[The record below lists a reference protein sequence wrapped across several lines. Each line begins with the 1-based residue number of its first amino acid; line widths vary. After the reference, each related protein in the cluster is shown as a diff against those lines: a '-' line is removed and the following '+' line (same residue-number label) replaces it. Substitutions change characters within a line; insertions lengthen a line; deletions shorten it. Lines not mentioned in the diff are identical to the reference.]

1 MSAKFHP
8 ENPYE
13 DLTALVANTIVIVAA
28 TVVILKIHR
37 ITKNTFAYT
46 LMVFTI
52 LIGVSWIGAV
62 FTEAFREEVLL
73 LWDYQIHYFYSEYTL
88 RTFDF
93 IYLTSSALQG
103 WIFAVR
109 YLTSALAC
117 SLSKTSCFTT
127 ECVMYTG
134 WAVGIVY
141 SVAMTALVIAL
152 LVTFPGWYDTMT

>member
-1 MSAKFHP
+1 MSVRFYP

-13 DLTALVANTIVIVAA
+13 DLITLVANTITIVAA
-28 TVVILKIHR
+28 TVVIFKVHR

-73 LWDYQIHYFYSEYTL
+73 QDGQTHYFYNEYTL

-109 YLTSALAC
+109 YLTSALTC
-117 SLSKTSCFTT
+117 SLSKSCLTT

-134 WAVGIVY
+134 
-141 SVAMTALVIAL
+141 
-152 LVTFPGWYDTMT
+152 